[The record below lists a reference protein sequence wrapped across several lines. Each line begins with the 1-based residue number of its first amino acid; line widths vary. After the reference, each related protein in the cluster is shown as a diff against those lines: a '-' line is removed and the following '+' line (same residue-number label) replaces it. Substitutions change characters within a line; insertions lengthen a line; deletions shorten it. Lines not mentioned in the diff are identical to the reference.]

1 VREVQSEE
9 VIEVIEVIESA
20 MNVGLKGSQPRSAIF
35 TGAFPSVAGQMGA
48 HGRLSGGCAA

>member
-1 VREVQSEE
+1 MREVQSE
-9 VIEVIEVIESA
+9 EVIESA

>member
-1 VREVQSEE
+1 VREVQSE
-9 VIEVIEVIESA
+9 EVIEVIESA

-48 HGRLSGGCAA
+48 DGRLFGGCAA